1 MTLAFCLVANRAP
14 VADAAGSITNTS
26 VVLGTTTAG
35 AVTTATIGFKPQA
48 GIPNGG
54 TIRITVPGAPSAYTL
69 SPTATISGTGFATGT
84 VFTVQSL
91 LATTITVA
99 ATNPAGGFV
108 TTGGTA
114 LTLTL
119 NGVRLPPNATTGTLG
134 VLDALT
140 TVDAQSATLDTIS
153 GSLAFPQLTTATF
166 TGMSI
171 SLSSTT
177 KGATGIMTVGFTTV
191 NPIPANGVLLVTM
204 PANYTLTTGSQVV
217 PLVGITPLP
226 TASVTGQ
233 LLTITNGAS
242 AVPASTAVSFTVSN
256 ITNPATAGAGASF
269 ALRTR
274 TATVPGQ
281 VTYDIDAGTVT
292 GPAILNATLSG
303 SSITLANRT
312 AGTATTATIQFTP
325 DDAWPAGGIA
335 KVTFP
340 TAFTFGS
347 PMSASIIGANGS
359 IQTPAVSGQV
369 VTLTRSGGTSTP
381 AGTAVT
387 IALTGVITPNAS
399 GAVTYASSAIQL
411 LQPDGTSAVGTST
424 SVTGNQS
431 ISAGSLATEPVT
443 ATPNTAGSTATVR
456 VAFTVSNPVPA
467 NGTIAITFANDYVL
481 TSATLGSATARTTA
495 GTTIALSPAFAVNPT
510 TSTATL
516 TLGNAETAPAGSLVV
531 VTVASVRIP
540 QVAGRTVGSLPRFS
554 ITTRNATAVLIDSG
568 TASDANTVA
577 AGALVVPATAT
588 AVTLTS
594 RTTEPA
600 NEAGKPVKVT
610 ATFTLS
616 PQNALAVGGSVKIT
630 FPTSPAPYGLS
641 TIAVDTTTLTIDGSS
656 FAVPGLFTVSP
667 YFSAPDVELNFGGL
681 NNGPLAAGTT
691 VAITMTGITNPA
703 FSSVSAG
710 TPLGLPSTW
719 QITTRT
725 PTTAGI
731 LPIDTATI
739 TTGPVIIPAPLGGP
753 DASPSGISASIGL
766 PRLSFATGQAGVS
779 ERATVAMK
787 LTNPLSGPSLIQ
799 TSGSGA
805 DVALEVSPAGTAR
818 LDIGFTTTRQLP
830 SGTTITVT
838 LPSDATSATAD
849 GAFVLGATTDDAL
862 TPLSSL
868 PTNRPSFTHSAW
880 TTGQTLV
887 TATATLNELIG
898 SDTRVV
904 FSVGRIRL
912 PRTAGTPQIRLSVS
926 GGSPDVTLSTSLT
939 YPGQIR
945 VTFPTEGFDLTGA
958 SLAGGGTTTVT
969 SVSGAT
975 SNGTFVLSRP
985 AGSTREL
992 VLTYLGN
999 ATFSTTGE
1007 LPTGA
1012 VVSFP
1017 IDGVRLPSTVPTA
1030 NTVGTYGTT
1039 GVTGTTGTFT
1049 VQTEHVSSG
1058 TTYIGDRAA
1067 SVGAAT
1073 VVPAN
1078 VTAVSLGASPAVTG
1092 RIAAFTVAFTV
1103 GASGDVPACTASV
1116 ITLADNGPV
1125 SAASA
1130 VAGRSTGCGSITLT
1144 LPSAATMPGTP
1155 IPASAVTIA
1164 AGSGNP
1170 VAVSA
1175 IAVNGNQIRVPS
1187 PVALASGQTVTV
1199 TIASSAGITTPAT
1212 GGTYT
1217 AQVQTSSA
1225 PFNVSST
1232 PATIASGADL
1242 VTVSPS
1248 GSSIAGQ
1255 PATGLIVTFKTG
1267 AGARLVADTT
1277 TITLTF
1283 PSVFSLPATISG
1295 LHIAVNGIAIPD
1307 TNVTPFAVA
1316 GGSAIQVTSPVTVE
1330 AGSDAVVSFWQNAN
1344 LVWPT
1349 VSGTH
1354 QILVQTSSA
1363 PVNVGG
1369 TLTVTPRA
1377 PIGLQVLLPGET
1389 VAPNTQ
1395 TGKTGTPALS
1405 AGSPATVVI
1414 RAYDQYFNTAT
1425 TGTGA
1430 TATVAYAYSDTQTTL
1445 PSGVSTLNRLSLVN
1459 GQGSL
1464 TFTPRLP
1471 GAFTLTATDLAATGA
1486 LTPATQSVTVSVGAP
1501 ARLLVLLPGE
1511 TLAPGTATGITG
1523 TSSLSASQGGSV
1535 TVPLTINVTDAAFNL
1550 ATTNAPA
1557 TITITDGVTPR
1568 TANLSNGAGTIT
1580 ITLSFGTTT
1589 LTLGTAPPSALTDTR
1604 NVTVTETVVTPP
1616 ATGGGSQT
1624 TPAPTTAP
1632 TTTPAPTASPVAT
1645 APTATPSPS
1654 PAAETPTPT
1663 PTAVA
1668 GLIPEP
1674 TTTTTIIET
1683 MPEPSPS
1690 PGPIDAPTIPG
1701 PTEPTKSPVP
1711 TGTQPSVDATAT
1723 PAPTANPVPTASKPS
1738 TQPDRP
1744 RTVLDRN
1751 VRASDL
1757 APFVIDTQVTIS
1769 GARFSFG
1776 SSAKALLPEGTSADA
1791 IALLPE
1797 LVLGMPDVRPLPRG
1811 TTPVAAFQAV
1821 ARTET
1826 GGTYPLPA
1834 QHLIE
1839 VAVTDGMIQ
1848 GSDAR
1853 NLEPSRI
1860 YAFELHNGIWRP
1872 TLTRLDEKT
1881 GTLRITANDAMVML
1895 VSFAPETIR
1904 PDADYPTGK
1913 DANGKPTGQFFTQT
1927 NGRDPGATPLGFGV
1941 RDTTDGPAL
1950 HSEFERFG
1958 GVDELGYP
1966 IAQQATFK
1974 GFAIQITQ
1982 RAVLQWVPNA
1992 DGTDGQAV
2000 RLNVMDELA
2009 SSGYDDYLHTQLQVP
2024 KTFSNEGDEG
2034 LSFQEA
2040 QDRHLKFLDNNPLT
2054 KRAYLETPN
2063 AISEYGLPTAYE
2075 EFEDVYVVRT
2085 QRAVIQQ
2092 WKVSRPWAQAG
2103 EITIMGA
2110 GELLKDVSLVAA
2122 SEGNVPPVSVT
2133 VFTPTLPPP
2142 TDW

>member
-1 MTLAFCLVANRAP
+1 MTLAFCLVAKRAP
-14 VADAAGSITNTS
+14 IADAAGSITNTS

-48 GIPNGG
+48 AIPSGG
-54 TIRITVPGAPSAYTL
+54 TVRITFPGAPSAYTL
-69 SPTATISGTGFATGT
+69 SPTAISGTGFATGT

-91 LATTITVA
+91 LSTTITVA
-99 ATNPAGGFV
+99 ATNPAGGFL

-171 SLSSTT
+171 SLSSIT

-191 NPIPANGVLLVTM
+191 NAIPANGVVLVTM
-204 PANYTLTTGSQVV
+204 PANYTATTGSQVV
-217 PLVGITPLP
+217 ALAGFTPA

-233 LLTITNGAS
+233 LLTITNGS
-242 AVPASTAVSFTVSN
+242 TAVPASTAVSFTVSD
-256 ITNPATAGAGASF
+256 ITNPATAGSGASF

-274 TATVPGQ
+274 TATVSGQ

-340 TAFTFGS
+340 AAFTFGS

-359 IQTPAVSGQV
+359 IQTPTVSGQV
-369 VTLTRSGGTSTP
+369 VTLTRSGGTDTA

-387 IALTGVITPNAS
+387 VALTGVITPNAS
-399 GAVTYASSAIQL
+399 GAVTYANSSIQL
-411 LQPDGTSAVGTST
+411 LQADGTSVVGTST
-424 SVTGNQS
+424 SVSSNQS
-431 ISAGSLATEPVT
+431 ISAGSLTTEGVT
-443 ATPNTAGSTATVR
+443 ASPNTAGSLATVR

-481 TSATLGSATARTTA
+481 TSATLGAATARTNA
-495 GTTIALSPAFAVNPT
+495 GTTIALSPAFAVNPV
-510 TSTATL
+510 TSTVTL
-516 TLGNAETAPAGSLVV
+516 TLGTTETAPAGSLVV
-531 VTVASVRIP
+531 VTVAAVRLP
-540 QVAGRTVGSLPRFS
+540 QVAGRTVGSSPRFS

-568 TASDANTVA
+568 TASDASTVA
-577 AGALVVPATAT
+577 SGALVAPS
-588 AVTLTS
+588 VTLTS

-610 ATFTLS
+610 ASFTLS

-630 FPTSPAPYGLS
+630 FPTSPAPFGLS
-641 TIAVDTTTLTIDGSS
+641 TISVETTTLTINGSS

-667 YFSAPDVELNFGGL
+667 YFSAPDVELNFAGL

-703 FSSVSAG
+703 FSSVSVG
-710 TPLGLPSTW
+710 TPSGLQSTW

-753 DASPSGISASIGL
+753 DASPSGVSASIGL

-805 DVALEVSPAGTAR
+805 DVALEVSQAGTA
-818 LDIGFTTTRQLP
+818 LLNVGFTTTRELS

-838 LPSDATSATAD
+838 LPSDASSATAD
-849 GAFVLGATTDDAL
+849 GAFVLGMTTDDAL
-862 TPLSSL
+862 TPVSSL
-868 PTNRPSFTHSAW
+868 PTNRATFTHSAW
-880 TTGQTLV
+880 TAGQTSV
-887 TATATLNELIG
+887 TATTTLNELIG
-898 SDTRVV
+898 SGTRVV
-904 FSVGRIRL
+904 ISVGRIRL

-945 VTFPTEGFDLTGA
+945 VTFPTEGFDLTGT
-958 SLAGGGTTTVT
+958 SLTGGGTTTVT
-969 SVSGAT
+969 SSSGAT

-985 AGSTREL
+985 GGSTREL

-1012 VVSFP
+1012 VVSIP

-1039 GVTGTTGTFT
+1039 GITGTTGNFT
-1049 VQTEHVSSG
+1049 VQTEYVLSG
-1058 TTYIGDRAA
+1058 TSYIGDRSS

-1078 VTAVSLGASPAVTG
+1078 VTAVTLGASPAVTG
-1092 RIAAFTVAFTV
+1092 RVAAFTVAFTI

-1125 SAASA
+1125 NAAA
-1130 VAGRSTGCGSITLT
+1130 TVAGRTSGCGSITLT
-1144 LPSAATMPGTP
+1144 LPSSATMPGTP

-1164 AGSGNP
+1164 AGAGNP
-1170 VAVSA
+1170 VTVSA
-1175 IAVNGNQIRVPS
+1175 IAVNGHQIRVPS
-1187 PVALASGQTVTV
+1187 PVALSSGQTVTV
-1199 TIASSAGITTPAT
+1199 TISASAGITTPTT

-1225 PFNVSST
+1225 PFNVLST

-1267 AGARLVADTT
+1267 AGASLVANTT

-1283 PSVFSLPATISG
+1283 PQVFSLPASISG
-1295 LHIAVNGIAIPD
+1295 VHIAVNGIAIPD
-1307 TNVTPFAVA
+1307 TSVTPFPVP
-1316 GGSAIQVTSPVTVE
+1316 GGSAITVTSPVSVE

-1349 VSGTH
+1349 VSGAL

-1369 TLTVTPRA
+1369 TLNVLPRA

-1389 VAPNTQ
+1389 VAPNTL
-1395 TGKTGTPALS
+1395 TGKTGTPTLS

-1430 TATVAYAYSDTQTTL
+1430 NATVAYTYSDTQTTL
-1445 PSGVSTLNRLSLVN
+1445 PSGVSTLNRLSLVA

-1471 GAFTLTATDLAATGA
+1471 GAFTLTATDLAETGA
-1486 LTPATQSVTVSVGAP
+1486 LTPAAQSVSVGVGTP
-1501 ARLLVLLPGE
+1501 ARIMVLLPGE
-1511 TLAPGTATGITG
+1511 TLAPGTATGIAG

-1535 TVPLTINVTDAAFNL
+1535 TVPLTIYVTDAAFNL
-1550 ATTNAPA
+1550 ATTTAPA
-1557 TITITDGVTPR
+1557 TITMTDGVTPR
-1568 TANLSNGAGTIT
+1568 TVNLTNGVGS
-1580 ITLSFGTTT
+1580 ITLTLPFGTTT
-1589 LTLGTAPPSALTDTR
+1589 LTLGTAPSSP
-1604 NVTVTETVVTPP
+1604 VTGSRAVSVTETVVTPP
-1616 ATGGGSQT
+1616 TTGGGSQT
-1624 TPAPTTAP
+1624 TPAPATTPAP
-1632 TTTPAPTASPVAT
+1632 ITTPAPTATPVAT
-1645 APTATPSPS
+1645 APVATPLPS
-1654 PAAETPTPT
+1654 PVAESPIPAPTPLVIAT
-1663 PTAVA
+1663 
-1668 GLIPEP
+1668 PEP

-1683 MPEPSPS
+1683 TAEPNPS
-1690 PGPIDAPTIPG
+1690 AGLPDATP
-1701 PTEPTKSPVP
+1701 SPVP
-1711 TGTQPSVDATAT
+1711 MEPTNPPVPTVTQSTDDAKQT
-1723 PAPTANPVPTASKPS
+1723 PVPTASPVPTRSKPAD
-1738 TQPDRP
+1738 QPDRP
-1744 RTVLDRN
+1744 RTILDRN

-1757 APFVIDTQVTIS
+1757 APFVIDTQVTIT

-1776 SSAKALLPEGTSADA
+1776 ASAKTLLPEGTTADA
-1791 IALLPE
+1791 TTLLPE
-1797 LVLGMPDVRPLPRG
+1797 LVLGMPDVKPLPRG

-1839 VAVTDGMIQ
+1839 VTVTDGMIQ

-1853 NLEPSRI
+1853 DLEPSRI
-1860 YAFELHNGIWRP
+1860 YAFELHNGTWRP

-1895 VSFAPETIR
+1895 VSFAPDTIR
-1904 PDADYPTGK
+1904 PDADYPIGM
-1913 DANGKPTGQFFTQT
+1913 DANGEPTGTFFTQT

-1950 HSEFERFG
+1950 YSEFERFG

-1992 DGTDGQAV
+1992 EGTDGQAV

-2009 SSGYDDYLHTQLQVP
+2009 SSGYDDYLYTQLQVP

-2034 LSFQEA
+2034 LSYGEVQE
-2040 QDRHLKFLDNNPLT
+2040 RHLKFLDNNLLT

-2085 QRAVIQQ
+2085 QRAVLQL

-2122 SEGNVPPVSVT
+2122 SEGNAPPVPVT

-2142 TDW
+2142 TG